1 MCHHYHHHHSLRC
14 MGVWAHCMCRW
25 TMPACVLWTILR
37 LLRMN
42 SDHFHIFTWRYH
54 VCRAM
59 QEVCTKLFVNFS
71 EAKSTN
77 IYSHTTKY
85 IGQFL
90 TRSINNSKRLTAW
103 GLADDI
109 CSIYCNWKKMFTLTE
124 FALSN
129 MNTILN
135 KKVSYHKHRA
145 RQHSRSIVL
154 TFFSHSVWSRR
165 TNSFVVSV
173 SLQWLK

>member
-109 CSIYCNWKKMFTLTE
+109 CSIYCNWKKC
-124 FALSN
+124 
-129 MNTILN
+129 
-135 KKVSYHKHRA
+135 
-145 RQHSRSIVL
+145 
-154 TFFSHSVWSRR
+154 SHSLNSHCLIWTQYWTRR
-165 TNSFVVSV
+165 SATTNTAHVSIRGRSF
-173 SLQWLK
+173 